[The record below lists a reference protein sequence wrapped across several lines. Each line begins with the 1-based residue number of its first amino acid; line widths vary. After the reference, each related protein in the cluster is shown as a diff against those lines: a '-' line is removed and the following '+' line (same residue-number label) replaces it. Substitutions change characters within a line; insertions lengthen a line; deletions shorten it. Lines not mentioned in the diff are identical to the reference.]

1 MESLRDREL
10 MMSNSKDGSQNM
22 SRRMALTSTALAFVA
37 AAFTAV
43 KRAGAQQKVTQAV
56 AKYQD
61 QPKGKQSCAVCA
73 NFQPPHACKIVEG
86 TISPSG
92 WCILFAPKV

>member
-1 MESLRDREL
+1 
-10 MMSNSKDGSQNM
+10 MSNSKNGSQNM

-37 AAFTAV
+37 AAAV
-43 KRAGAQQKVTQAV
+43 DASITRAGAQQKISQAA

-61 QPKGKQSCAVCA
+61 QPKGQQSCAVCV
-73 NFQPPHACKIVEG
+73 NFQPPNACKFVQG

-92 WCILFAPKV
+92 WCLLFAAKT

>member
-1 MESLRDREL
+1 
-10 MMSNSKDGSQNM
+10 MSNSKNGSQNM

-37 AAFTAV
+37 AADASIT
-43 KRAGAQQKVTQAV
+43 RAGAQQKISQAA

-61 QPKGKQSCAVCA
+61 QPKGQQSCAVCV
-73 NFQPPHACKIVEG
+73 NFQPPNACKFVQG

-92 WCILFAPKV
+92 WCLLFAAKT